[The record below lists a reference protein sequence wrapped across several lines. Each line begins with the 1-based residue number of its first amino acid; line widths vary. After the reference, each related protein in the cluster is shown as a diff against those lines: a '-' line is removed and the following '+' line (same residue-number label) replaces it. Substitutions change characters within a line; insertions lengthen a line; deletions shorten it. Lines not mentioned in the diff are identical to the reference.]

1 MPRRIGSS
9 IVTTFCISR
18 LTTGNFTP
26 MASPRWAVVACMIS
40 GTVKRV
46 MRLLTAVSDTD
57 RATSP
62 LASIEKTLDELPP
75 GQQAMS
81 IRPMV
86 KSGLSDKAPATPQAM
101 RGSRSSWPIMP
112 ARTAL

>member
-1 MPRRIGSS
+1 MPRRMGSS

-46 MRLLTAVSDTD
+46 MRLLTAVNDTD

-86 KSGLSDKAPATPQAM
+86 KSGLSDKAACHA
-101 RGSRSSWPIMP
+101 RGDEGQQEQL
-112 ARTAL
+112 ADHAG